1 MAAKIYSRHV
11 IYPRKKFSREERE
24 GGEEKMVFTF
34 APFAFFARY
43 LQPALEQ

>member
-1 MAAKIYSRHV
+1 MASEIRAGHL
-11 IYPRKKFSREERE
+11 IYPRKKFSREESE

-34 APFAFFARY
+34 APIAFFARH